1 MKSHERFRRNVRLR
15 LDYLGVSAY
24 RAAVD
29 TGHAPSWLTGL
40 LNPRRSTQ
48 KVASSIIDDVA
59 IVLGVPPYQLINP
72 RFNPARY
79 REPEWMEEHEDRRPE
94 RDRDLPGESP

>member
-1 MKSHERFRRNVRLR
+1 MKSHERFRRNVKLR

-79 REPEWMEEHEDRRPE
+79 REPEWMEGHEEEEKGKAND
-94 RDRDLPGESP
+94 